1 MVEEYRTIANAGFG
15 EYVEKKS
22 RFIGAV
28 YPAKDLAEAE
38 GYLQAAR
45 KKYYD
50 ARHNCFACIVGEPG
64 TPMEILRSNDDGEP
78 GGTAGK
84 PMLEILRGEELHCAA
99 AVVTRYFGGTLLG
112 TGGLVRAYSEA
123 VRRALDT
130 ATIATVRVGV
140 EAHFLMEYA
149 AAGRVRYLL
158 EKEGFPQPELIY
170 GQDVEVVLCIPA
182 SALSKIRQMLT
193 EATDGLLLEDGV
205 FPVRYL
211 LADGR
216 VSEKVRL

>member
-1 MVEEYRTIANAGFG
+1 MEEYRTIGLEGFG

-28 YPAKDLAEAE
+28 YPAKELSEAE
-38 GYLQAAR
+38 GYLLAAR

-64 TPMEILRSNDDGEP
+64 TPGEILRSNDDGEP

-84 PMLEILRGEELHCAA
+84 PMLELLRGEGLHCAA

-123 VRRALDT
+123 VRRALAD
-130 ATIATVRVGV
+130 AVIVTVRIGV
-140 EAHFLMEYA
+140 EAHFRMSYA
-149 AAGRVRYLL
+149 AAGRIRYLT
-158 EKEGFPQPELIY
+158 EKEGLPQPGLVY
-170 GQDVEVVLCIPA
+170 GQDVEVILHVPA
-182 SALSKIRQMLT
+182 ASLEKLRKLIR
-193 EATDGLLLEDGV
+193 EATDGQAREEGVYAVKYMIDG
-205 FPVRYL
+205 
-211 LADGR
+211 GR
-216 VSEKVRL
+216 VAESERL